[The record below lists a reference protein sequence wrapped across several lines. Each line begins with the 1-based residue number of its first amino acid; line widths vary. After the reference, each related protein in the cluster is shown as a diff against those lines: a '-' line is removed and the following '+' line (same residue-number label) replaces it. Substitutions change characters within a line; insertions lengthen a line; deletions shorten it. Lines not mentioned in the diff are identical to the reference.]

1 MIRAVVVLLIAVIG
15 LGSAWQLER
24 SRGRVALQDA
34 TISTLQT
41 QTKTLQDQ
49 AKKDTIT
56 IEQERAWA
64 ASRESVIQALL
75 AIGKDVQNMQDE
87 IRQQDKER
95 AATLQELIKNDKAIR
110 DYMRMAV
117 PTNLGLQYERKAT
130 TDPTKYGASGSMS
143 TSPVRDAGKTAP
155 KK

>member
-1 MIRAVVVLLIAVIG
+1 MMRILVVLLIACIG

-24 SRGRVALQDA
+24 SRSRVALQDK
-34 TISTLQT
+34 TISV
-41 QTKTLQDQ
+41 LQDQ

-64 ASRESVIQALL
+64 SNRENVIAALL
-75 AIGKDVQNMQDE
+75 QIGKDVQTMQDE

-117 PTNLGLQYERKAT
+117 PANLGLQYERKAT
-130 TDPTKYGASGSMS
+130 TDPTKYGPSGSLPS
-143 TSPVRDAGKTAP
+143 NSVPSASKGSA

>member
-1 MIRAVVVLLIAVIG
+1 MMRFVVVLLIAVIG

-24 SRGRVALQDA
+24 ARGRVALQDA
-34 TISTLQT
+34 TIAALQT
-41 QTKTLQDQ
+41 Q

-56 IEQERAWA
+56 IEQERQWA
-64 ASRESVIQALL
+64 ESREGVIKALL
-75 AIGKDVQNMQDE
+75 AIGKDVQSMQDE

-117 PTNLGLQYERKAT
+117 PSNLGLQYERKAT

>member
-24 SRGRVALQDA
+24 ARSRVSLQDA
-34 TISTLQT
+34 TISSLQA
-41 QTKTLQDQ
+41 Q

-117 PTNLGLQYERKAT
+117 PANLGLQYERKAT
-130 TDPTKYGASGSMS
+130 TDPTKYGTGGSVS
-143 TSPVRDAGKTAP
+143 TSPVRDAGKNAP

>member
-1 MIRAVVVLLIAVIG
+1 MMRLCVVLLIAVIG

-24 SRGRVALQDA
+24 SRSRVALQDA
-34 TISTLQT
+34 TITA
-41 QTKTLQDQ
+41 LQDQ

-56 IEQERAWA
+56 ISQEREWA
-64 ASRESVIQALL
+64 QSRENVIKSLL
-75 AIGKDVQNMQDE
+75 EIGKDVQNMQDE
-87 IRQQDKER
+87 IRQQDKAR

-110 DYMRMAV
+110 DYMAMAV
-117 PTNLGLQYERKAT
+117 PDKLGMQYERAAT

-143 TSPVRDAGKTAP
+143 SSPVRNAGKSAP

>member
-1 MIRAVVVLLIAVIG
+1 MIRVVVVLLIAVIG

-34 TISTLQT
+34 TITALQS
-41 QTKTLQDQ
+41 Q

-56 IEQERAWA
+56 IEQERQWA
-64 ASRESVIQALL
+64 ASRESVIKALL
-75 AIGKDVQNMQDE
+75 EIGKDIQTMQDE

-110 DYMRMAV
+110 DYMRLAV
-117 PTNLGLQYERKAT
+117 PAKLGLQYERKAT
-130 TDPTKYGASGSMS
+130 TDPTQYGPSRSVPSNSVPA
-143 TSPVRDAGKTAP
+143 AGKGSAP
-155 KK
+155 K

>member
-1 MIRAVVVLLIAVIG
+1 MMRLIVVLLIAVIG

-24 SRGRVALQDA
+24 SRSRVALQDK
-34 TISTLQT
+34 TIATLQE
-41 QTKTLQDQ
+41 Q

-64 ASRESVIQALL
+64 ENRENVIKALL
-75 AIGKDVQNMQDE
+75 EIGKDVQTMQDE

-130 TDPTKYGASGSMS
+130 TDPTKYGSSGSVS
-143 TSPVRDAGKTAP
+143 SGPVRDAGKTAP